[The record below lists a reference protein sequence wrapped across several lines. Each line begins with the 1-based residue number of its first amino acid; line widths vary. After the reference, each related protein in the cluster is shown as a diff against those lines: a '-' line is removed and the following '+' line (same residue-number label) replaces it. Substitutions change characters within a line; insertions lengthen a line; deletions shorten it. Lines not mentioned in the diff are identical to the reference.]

1 MEGWEEDLDV
11 DDSDLPSL
19 RPSHAPGLV
28 HSSIALANISPF
40 RRCSQVPLTSPTR
53 SPDPPP
59 RPPPAADP
67 EAEAVEPAEAAAFP
81 PRRRIPGPAG
91 AVQAAMHRQ
100 AAVAQDR
107 GGLLLEEERERR
119 AFGDDGEE
127 ADEDFVQ
134 NPWLCALDFLV
145 EDGSPLEHSKCSIEA
160 LGSTDRAAKLVGIVK
175 SFKPNGLGDLFVT
188 LKDPTG
194 TIGASVHRKVLTDG
208 NLGGDLSVGCVVIL
222 KQVAVF
228 SPSRSTRYVNITL
241 NNVVKVFGKDSGP
254 PGRRVLPLSGI
265 RSPASGMIVPAL
277 SSDFHPA
284 VDPRR
289 AIPGPP
295 KSSSQILNWETS
307 RRTADGQASEETA
320 GSGGARGERATR
332 SPTSKRTVGGGS
344 GPAASPGKGMAAK
357 VAAAQWTEEEL
368 SLLFSDEQDDD
379 AAALF

>member
-28 HSSIALANISPF
+28 HSPSLSPISLPSGAA
-40 RRCSQVPLTSPTR
+40 RRSAHLPIR

-67 EAEAVEPAEAAAFP
+67 EAEAVEPAEAAGFP
-81 PRRRIPGPAG
+81 PRRRIPGPRSSAG
-91 AVQAAMHRQ
+91 GHAPASR
-100 AAVAQDR
+100 R
-107 GGLLLEEERERR
+107 EERR

-134 NPWLCALDFLV
+134 NPWLCALDFL
-145 EDGSPLEHSKCSIEA
+145 A
-160 LGSTDRAAKLVGIVK
+160 LGSTDRAAKVEKCSLPT

-208 NLGGDLSVGCVVIL
+208 NLGGDLSVGSVVIL

-241 NNVVKVFGKDSGP
+241 NNVDSGP
-254 PGRRVLPLSGI
+254 PSRRVLPLSGI
-265 RSPASGMIVPAL
+265 RSPASDDMKRGSSL
-277 SSDFHPA
+277 SCRGGGGPVGSGSCGASHLRPPA
-284 VDPRR
+284 VPSLRSFLRPSQNDGAAEQHAEPRR
-289 AIPGPP
+289 G
-295 KSSSQILNWETS
+295 
-307 RRTADGQASEETA
+307 
-320 GSGGARGERATR
+320 
-332 SPTSKRTVGGGS
+332 
-344 GPAASPGKGMAAK
+344 
-357 VAAAQWTEEEL
+357 
-368 SLLFSDEQDDD
+368 
-379 AAALF
+379 

>member
-19 RPSHAPGLV
+19 RPSHAPA
-28 HSSIALANISPF
+28 SSTPPSLSPISLPF
-40 RRCSQVPLTSPTR
+40 
-53 SPDPPP
+53 DPPP

-134 NPWLCALDFLV
+134 NPWLCALDFLGK
-145 EDGSPLEHSKCSIEA
+145 EKQIEPCLICFSFILSDNSILYSPLTEA
-160 LGSTDRAAKLVGIVK
+160 LVGIVK

-228 SPSRSTRYVNITL
+228 SPSRSTRYV
-241 NNVVKVFGKDSGP
+241 FGKDSGP

-265 RSPASGMIVPAL
+265 RSPASGMI
-277 SSDFHPA
+277 
-284 VDPRR
+284 

-320 GSGGARGERATR
+320 GRVAHVGASHSKPDFQEDGGRRQRPGGEPR
-332 SPTSKRTVGGGS
+332 
-344 GPAASPGKGMAAK
+344 KGMAAK